1 MLPDELTEAAYD
13 VFESVA
19 RWEEVKLVLG
29 VEEGSQRR
37 QHDGT
42 HVQIPDLRPAMYHLQ
57 KSGLEPCIICR
68 NVD

>member
-1 MLPDELTEAAYD
+1 M
-13 VFESVA
+13 
-19 RWEEVKLVLG
+19 LG

-57 KSGLEPCIICR
+57 KRGLEPCIICR
-68 NVD
+68 NVDKK